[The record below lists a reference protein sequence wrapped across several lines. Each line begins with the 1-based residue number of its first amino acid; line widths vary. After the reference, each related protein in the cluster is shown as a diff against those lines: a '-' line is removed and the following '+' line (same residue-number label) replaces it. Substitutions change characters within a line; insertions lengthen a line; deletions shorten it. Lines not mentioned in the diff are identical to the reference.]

1 MHVVTDIAENLDDCS
16 VLRSLFFQVQPQTL
30 IVKIKQDDGLMAV
43 LNELVGIQS
52 ARSHPLE
59 TSTDDMESR
68 ENGGSDDEID
78 RETRERIGNSCKL
91 RLLPS
96 NYFNLEAGKD
106 EQNNV
111 CG

>member
-43 LNELVGIQS
+43 LNELAGIES
-52 ARSHPLE
+52 ARPRTLE
-59 TSTDDMESR
+59 TSMEDMESH

-96 NYFNLEAGKD
+96 NYFNLEAGKN
-106 EQNNV
+106 EKNNV
-111 CG
+111 H